1 MSLVRQARCNTYPSE
16 LVPSVWESVKPLIER
31 ALKRGSNYTI
41 EQIHAGLLEKAMQ
54 LFVWESDKIHAAL
67 VTTIQN
73 RDEQRWCLLLAIGG
87 EKMDEWIHL
96 LPNVEDWARELGCQ
110 QMRVYGR
117 PGWARVTG
125 YNLEYCKLVKEL

>member
-87 EKMDEWIHL
+87 EKM
-96 LPNVEDWARELGCQ
+96 
-110 QMRVYGR
+110 RVYGR

>member
-16 LVPSVWESVKPLIER
+16 LVPSVWGSVKPLIER

-87 EKMDEWIHL
+87 ERMDEWIHL
-96 LPNVEDWARELGCQ
+96 LPNVEARHRDHQSYEHGTLGSYAASRRL
-110 QMRVYGR
+110 RVR
-117 PGWARVTG
+117 D
-125 YNLEYCKLVKEL
+125 LHS